1 MQKSVP
7 LYNFLIILI
16 PFISF
21 IIGNDAY
28 TNLYQK
34 IIVLSFGILL
44 AFILFVTALI
54 VNAFFP
60 KNKNWIIP
68 FLSISIF
75 FAFSYAQ
82 WGLDNELY
90 LILFITVP
98 IFVSILMWK
107 IDLVEKF
114 LSTFIYTMMAV
125 ISIQFIY
132 QQISENIFI
141 GKKLSLEGSYLNENK
156 LIINPNIYLV
166 ILDAYSREDSL
177 KELGF
182 DNSKFIQFLRANKF
196 YVADKSNA
204 NFISTRLSHFT
215 LFMSEYPVP
224 KISLKSPQLIEV
236 LKGRN
241 NVTSTLRSMGYTH
254 IRMGPNQSF
263 PQDCSGLED
272 ICLYKIN
279 EINGTAYGHG
289 NIYIHVLSMSPI
301 LKVIRY
307 FNLFTDYTNPNLYD
321 KSSIKDANRSIFEK
335 SNEFKGSLFFEINVW
350 QPHAPYLF
358 DNNCSRRS
366 KIIVGFDA
374 WEDSSISPYIDEIK
388 CVNKQLEEFVTNI
401 SSEDEDAI
409 VVIMSDHGHSFFF
422 DDRDVP
428 VEEYNDEAMRARLAN
443 LVSAKLPQQCSN
455 YLYSSISPVNI
466 FPIVFSCL
474 TNQEPELLEDL
485 SYKHQL
491 GNLYESNDTILVDT
505 NSSK

>member
-1 MQKSVP
+1 MQKSAP
-7 LYNFLIILI
+7 LYNYLIIFI
-16 PFISF
+16 PFVSF

-34 IIVLSFGILL
+34 IIVLSFGIIL
-44 AFILFVTALI
+44 AFIFFLTTLM
-54 VNAFFP
+54 VNVFFP
-60 KNKNWIIP
+60 KNKEWIKS
-68 FLSISIF
+68 FLSISLY

-82 WGLDNELY
+82 WGLENELY

-98 IFVSILMWK
+98 ILVSLLMWK
-107 IDLVEKF
+107 INIVERF
-114 LSTFIYTMMAV
+114 FSTFIYTMVAV
-125 ISIQFIY
+125 ISIQFTY
-132 QQISENIFI
+132 LQLSENIFI
-141 GKKLSLEGSYLNENK
+141 EKGSSLEGSHLNESK

-177 KELGF
+177 QELGF
-182 DNSKFIQFLRANKF
+182 DNSKFIKFLKSNKF

-215 LFMSEYPVP
+215 LLMSEYPEP
-224 KISLKSPQLIEV
+224 NTSLKSPQLIEV
-236 LKGRN
+236 LKGKN
-241 NVTSTLRSMGYTH
+241 NVTSTLRSMGYKH

-307 FNLFTDYTNPNLYD
+307 FNLFNDYTNPNLYD
-321 KSSIKDANRSIFEK
+321 KSSINDASRSI
-335 SNEFKGSLFFEINVW
+335 SQRSSEFNGPLFFEINVW

-358 DNNCSRRS
+358 DDNCSRRS
-366 KIIVGFDA
+366 KVIVGFDA

-388 CVNKQLEEFVTNI
+388 CANKQLEEFVTNI
-401 SSEDEDAI
+401 SLEDEDAI
-409 VVIMSDHGHSFFF
+409 VIIMSDHGHSFFF
-422 DDRDVP
+422 DDRDVF
-428 VEEYNDEAMRARLAN
+428 VEEYDDEAMRARLAN
-443 LVSAKLPQQCSN
+443 LVSAKLPKHCSN

-491 GNLYESNDTILVDT
+491 GNIYESNDMILVNT
-505 NSSK
+505 NDGK